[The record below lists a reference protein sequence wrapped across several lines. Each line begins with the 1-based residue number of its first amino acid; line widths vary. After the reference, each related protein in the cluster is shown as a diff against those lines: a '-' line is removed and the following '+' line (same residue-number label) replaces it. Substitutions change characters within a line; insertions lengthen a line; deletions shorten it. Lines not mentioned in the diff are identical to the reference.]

1 MYVNGQKIYQFEAK
15 YSDIKPY
22 PLCFGNI
29 SKDFTVT
36 NMKKLDS
43 THVNFSVDLNT
54 TEIKN
59 ITDIHKYLMKKHNIN
74 DKMFRLF
81 KQVFIVI
88 LSFFNH

>member
-1 MYVNGQKIYQFEAK
+1 MVETIVHQHILIIEKIYFSSSWRIDTTITVQAEHSNNFTR
-15 YSDIKPY
+15 
-22 PLCFGNI
+22 
-29 SKDFTVT
+29 SK
-36 NMKKLDS
+36 KK
-43 THVNFSVDLNT
+43 
-54 TEIKN
+54 KN